1 MEKHEDNLD
10 KLLKAELEK
19 EAGEI
24 MEEMDSDESLQD
36 ISFPEDLD
44 EKMWSKIQEYEEQQ
58 KAYEKL
64 SDADKE
70 AIRLGREVQALRGG
84 ENTKDHLKK
93 DVESDSY
100 IDNVVPIEHVK
111 HETDNKASDDGTN
124 GETEKEAGK
133 KKVKKRKRH
142 WKVYGI
148 VAIVAVLAMMWSM
161 VSIGGTPFFGRVLN
175 DIIGDREMVKV
186 NTEREDGDK
195 NKVDDYDEF
204 QVYEE
209 IKEKLGVDVVR
220 LKRTSKDML
229 LVQSDIDESLK
240 RVCLIY
246 ENEDG
251 IIQYQMEIQVEN
263 KSYGY
268 DIEDEK
274 IKEFQIE
281 VGGHTIDVSQYQLPN
296 GGKENVAKFVYKDV
310 FYTLNGIMDEEK
322 FKELYGEEGDE
333 LASKLEGT
341 LRAIPLT
348 SMPALSTAFINDVDP
363 TLTFAQMLYGYGNKG
378 DVFLG
383 ISTSGNSKNIIKA
396 LQVAKVKGIKTIG
409 LTGASGGKMKEY
421 CDVTI
426 KVPEIETFKIQE
438 FHLPIYHC
446 LCAMLEADFFNEK

>member
-1 MEKHEDNLD
+1 MEKQEDNLD

-84 ENTKDHLKK
+84 EDTKDHLKK

-100 IDNVVPIEHVK
+100 IDNVVPIEHGK

-124 GETEKEAGK
+124 GETGKEAGK

-142 WKVYGI
+142 WKAYGI

-195 NKVDDYDEF
+195 NKIDNYDEAK
-204 QVYEE
+204 VYEE
-209 IKEKLGVDVVR
+209 IKNKFGVDIVR
-220 LKRTSKDML
+220 ILKKPDDMVL
-229 LVQSDIDESLK
+229 IQSDIDEVLK

-246 ENEDG
+246 KNRETL
-251 IIQYQMEIQVEN
+251 IQYQMEIQSEN
-263 KSYGY
+263 KSYAY
-268 DIEDEK
+268 DVEDEK
-274 IKEFQIE
+274 VKKEQI
-281 VGGHTIDVSQYQLPN
+281 VVDGNTIDIIQYELDD
-296 GGKENVAKFVYKDV
+296 GKEEYVARFTYEGV
-310 FYTLNGIMDEEK
+310 FYTINATMSEEE
-322 FKELYGEEGDE
+322 FKEFLKNLY
-333 LASKLEGT
+333 
-341 LRAIPLT
+341 
-348 SMPALSTAFINDVDP
+348 
-363 TLTFAQMLYGYGNKG
+363 
-378 DVFLG
+378 
-383 ISTSGNSKNIIKA
+383 
-396 LQVAKVKGIKTIG
+396 
-409 LTGASGGKMKEY
+409 
-421 CDVTI
+421 
-426 KVPEIETFKIQE
+426 
-438 FHLPIYHC
+438 
-446 LCAMLEADFFNEK
+446 FF

>member
-24 MEEMDSDESLQD
+24 MEEVDSDESLQD

-84 ENTKDHLKK
+84 NDMKDRFKK

-100 IDNVVPIEHVK
+100 RDNVVPIEYVK

-195 NKVDDYDEF
+195 NKVDEYDEF

-220 LKRTSKDML
+220 LKRTSEDML

-322 FKELYGEEGDE
+322 FKDLLKNLY
-333 LASKLEGT
+333 
-341 LRAIPLT
+341 
-348 SMPALSTAFINDVDP
+348 
-363 TLTFAQMLYGYGNKG
+363 
-378 DVFLG
+378 
-383 ISTSGNSKNIIKA
+383 
-396 LQVAKVKGIKTIG
+396 
-409 LTGASGGKMKEY
+409 
-421 CDVTI
+421 
-426 KVPEIETFKIQE
+426 
-438 FHLPIYHC
+438 
-446 LCAMLEADFFNEK
+446 FF

>member
-24 MEEMDSDESLQD
+24 MEEVDSDESLQD

-64 SDADKE
+64 SDDDKE

-84 ENTKDHLKK
+84 EDTKDRLKK

-100 IDNVVPIEHVK
+100 IDNVVPIEHGK

-142 WKVYGI
+142 WKAYGI
-148 VAIVAVLAMMWSM
+148 VAIVAVFAMMWSM

-195 NKVDDYDEF
+195 NKVDEYDEF

-220 LKRTSKDML
+220 LKRTSEDML

-322 FKELYGEEGDE
+322 FKDLLKNLY
-333 LASKLEGT
+333 
-341 LRAIPLT
+341 
-348 SMPALSTAFINDVDP
+348 
-363 TLTFAQMLYGYGNKG
+363 
-378 DVFLG
+378 
-383 ISTSGNSKNIIKA
+383 
-396 LQVAKVKGIKTIG
+396 
-409 LTGASGGKMKEY
+409 
-421 CDVTI
+421 
-426 KVPEIETFKIQE
+426 
-438 FHLPIYHC
+438 
-446 LCAMLEADFFNEK
+446 FF

>member
-1 MEKHEDNLD
+1 MEKHEDNLG

-84 ENTKDHLKK
+84 KDTKDRLKK

-124 GETEKEAGK
+124 GETGKEAGK
-133 KKVKKRKRH
+133 KKVKKRKRY

-195 NKVDDYDEF
+195 NEVAGNAEE
-204 QVYEE
+204 QTYEE
-209 IKEKLGVDVVR
+209 IKESLGVDVVR
-220 LKRTSKDML
+220 LEGKPDNMS
-229 LVQSDIDESLK
+229 LVHSDIDKALN
-240 RVCLIY
+240 RVCLIFAN
-246 ENEDG
+246 ENTTLE
-251 IIQYQMEIQVEN
+251 YQIVVNYQEQ
-263 KSYGY
+263 SHGY

-274 IKEFQIE
+274 IKEELIKE
-281 VGGHTIDVSQYQLPN
+281 GGNEIRFTQYKLPDES
-296 GGKENVAKFVYKDV
+296 KENIAEFVYQDV
-310 FYTLNGIMDEEK
+310 FYTLNSVMDEED
-322 FKELYGEEGDE
+322 FKKILKNLY
-333 LASKLEGT
+333 
-341 LRAIPLT
+341 
-348 SMPALSTAFINDVDP
+348 
-363 TLTFAQMLYGYGNKG
+363 
-378 DVFLG
+378 
-383 ISTSGNSKNIIKA
+383 
-396 LQVAKVKGIKTIG
+396 
-409 LTGASGGKMKEY
+409 
-421 CDVTI
+421 
-426 KVPEIETFKIQE
+426 
-438 FHLPIYHC
+438 
-446 LCAMLEADFFNEK
+446 FF

>member
-1 MEKHEDNLD
+1 MEKYEDNLD

-64 SDADKE
+64 SDDDKE

-161 VSIGGTPFFGRVLN
+161 VSIGGTPFFGKLWTQT
-175 DIIGDREMVKV
+175 IGDRKMTQVD
-186 NTEREDGDK
+186 TEREDGSK
-195 NKVDDYDEF
+195 NEVDDHDESE
-204 QVYEE
+204 VYEE
-209 IKEKLGVDVVR
+209 IKNKFGVDAVR
-220 LKRTSKDML
+220 FLKKPDDMVL
-229 LVQSDIDESLK
+229 IQSDIDEVLK

-246 ENEDG
+246 ENNKTL
-251 IIQYQMEIQVEN
+251 IQYQMEIQSEN
-263 KSYGY
+263 KSYAY

-274 IKEFQIE
+274 TKKEQI
-281 VGGHTIDVSQYQLPN
+281 VVDGNTIDIIQYELDD
-296 GGKENVAKFVYKDV
+296 GKEEYVAQFVYNDV
-310 FYTLNGIMDEEK
+310 FYTINATMSEK
-322 FKELYGEEGDE
+322 EFKEFLKNLYF
-333 LASKLEGT
+333 S
-341 LRAIPLT
+341 
-348 SMPALSTAFINDVDP
+348 
-363 TLTFAQMLYGYGNKG
+363 
-378 DVFLG
+378 
-383 ISTSGNSKNIIKA
+383 
-396 LQVAKVKGIKTIG
+396 
-409 LTGASGGKMKEY
+409 
-421 CDVTI
+421 
-426 KVPEIETFKIQE
+426 
-438 FHLPIYHC
+438 
-446 LCAMLEADFFNEK
+446 

>member
-1 MEKHEDNLD
+1 MEKHEDNLG

-64 SDADKE
+64 SDDDKE

-124 GETEKEAGK
+124 EEIEKKAGK

-148 VAIVAVLAMMWSM
+148 VAVLAMMWSM
-161 VSIGGTPFFGRVLN
+161 VSIGGTPFFSRGLN

-195 NKVDDYDEF
+195 NKIGNYEEES
-204 QVYEE
+204 VYED
-209 IKEKLGVDVVR
+209 IKDKMGVDVVR
-220 LKRTSKDML
+220 LRITSKEMS
-229 LVQSDIDESLK
+229 LVQSDIDEVLK
-240 RVCLIY
+240 RVSLIY
-246 ENEDG
+246 DNKKN
-251 IIQYQMEIQVEN
+251 IIEYQIVFNYKEQ
-263 KSYGY
+263 SHGY
-268 DIEDEK
+268 DVEDKK
-274 IKEFQIE
+274 IKEEQIKVAGNNIDIFQYE
-281 VGGHTIDVSQYQLPN
+281 LPDGN
-296 GGKENVAKFVYKDV
+296 KENIAQFIYEDV
-310 FYTLNGIMDEEK
+310 FYTINATMDEDE
-322 FKELYGEEGDE
+322 FKEL
-333 LASKLEGT
+333 LK
-341 LRAIPLT
+341 
-348 SMPALSTAFINDVDP
+348 N
-363 TLTFAQMLYGYGNKG
+363 LY
-378 DVFLG
+378 
-383 ISTSGNSKNIIKA
+383 
-396 LQVAKVKGIKTIG
+396 
-409 LTGASGGKMKEY
+409 
-421 CDVTI
+421 
-426 KVPEIETFKIQE
+426 
-438 FHLPIYHC
+438 
-446 LCAMLEADFFNEK
+446 FF

>member
-44 EKMWSKIQEYEEQQ
+44 EKMWSKIQEYEERQ

-64 SDADKE
+64 SDDDKE

-195 NKVDDYDEF
+195 NKTDDHDEAK
-204 QVYEE
+204 VYEE
-209 IKEKLGVDVVR
+209 IKESLGVDVVR
-220 LKRTSKDML
+220 LEGKPDNMS
-229 LVQSDIDESLK
+229 LVHSDIDKKLN
-240 RVCLIY
+240 RVCLIFAN
-246 ENEDG
+246 ENTTLE
-251 IIQYQMEIQVEN
+251 YQIVVNYQEQ
-263 KSYGY
+263 SHGY

-274 IKEFQIE
+274 IKEELIKE
-281 VGGHTIDVSQYQLPN
+281 GGNEIRFTQYKLPDES
-296 GGKENVAKFVYKDV
+296 KENTAEFVYQDV
-310 FYTLNGIMDEEK
+310 FYTLNAVMDEED
-322 FKELYGEEGDE
+322 FKKILKNLY
-333 LASKLEGT
+333 
-341 LRAIPLT
+341 
-348 SMPALSTAFINDVDP
+348 
-363 TLTFAQMLYGYGNKG
+363 
-378 DVFLG
+378 
-383 ISTSGNSKNIIKA
+383 
-396 LQVAKVKGIKTIG
+396 
-409 LTGASGGKMKEY
+409 
-421 CDVTI
+421 
-426 KVPEIETFKIQE
+426 
-438 FHLPIYHC
+438 
-446 LCAMLEADFFNEK
+446 FF

>member
-64 SDADKE
+64 SDDDKE

-148 VAIVAVLAMMWSM
+148 VAIVAVLAMMWGM
-161 VSIGGTPFFGRVLN
+161 VSIGGTPFFGKLWTQT
-175 DIIGDREMVKV
+175 IGDRKMTQVD
-186 NTEREDGDK
+186 TEREDGSK
-195 NKVDDYDEF
+195 NEVDDHDESE
-204 QVYEE
+204 VYEE
-209 IKEKLGVDVVR
+209 IKNKFGVDAVR
-220 LKRTSKDML
+220 FLKNPDDMVL
-229 LVQSDIDESLK
+229 IQSDIDEVLK

-246 ENEDG
+246 ENNKTL
-251 IIQYQMEIQVEN
+251 IQYQMEIQSEN
-263 KSYGY
+263 KSYAY

-274 IKEFQIE
+274 TKKEQI
-281 VGGHTIDVSQYQLPN
+281 VVDGNTIDIIQYELDD
-296 GGKENVAKFVYKDV
+296 GKEEYVAQFVYNDV
-310 FYTLNGIMDEEK
+310 FYTINATMSEK
-322 FKELYGEEGDE
+322 EFKEFLKNLYF
-333 LASKLEGT
+333 S
-341 LRAIPLT
+341 
-348 SMPALSTAFINDVDP
+348 
-363 TLTFAQMLYGYGNKG
+363 
-378 DVFLG
+378 
-383 ISTSGNSKNIIKA
+383 
-396 LQVAKVKGIKTIG
+396 
-409 LTGASGGKMKEY
+409 
-421 CDVTI
+421 
-426 KVPEIETFKIQE
+426 
-438 FHLPIYHC
+438 
-446 LCAMLEADFFNEK
+446 

>member
-1 MEKHEDNLD
+1 MEKHEDNLG

-70 AIRLGREVQALRGG
+70 AIRLGREVQALSGG
-84 ENTKDHLKK
+84 ENMKDHLKK

-111 HETDNKASDDGTN
+111 HETGNKASDDGTN

-195 NKVDDYDEF
+195 NKIGNYEEES
-204 QVYEE
+204 VYED
-209 IKEKLGVDVVR
+209 IKDKMGVDVVR
-220 LKRTSKDML
+220 LRITSKEMS
-229 LVQSDIDESLK
+229 LVQSDIDEVLK
-240 RVCLIY
+240 RVSLIY
-246 ENEDG
+246 DNKKN
-251 IIQYQMEIQVEN
+251 IIEYQIVFNYKEQ
-263 KSYGY
+263 SHGY
-268 DIEDEK
+268 DVEDKK
-274 IKEFQIE
+274 IKEEQIKVAGNNIDIFQYE
-281 VGGHTIDVSQYQLPN
+281 LPDGN
-296 GGKENVAKFVYKDV
+296 KENIAQFIYEDV
-310 FYTLNGIMDEEK
+310 FYTINATMDEDE
-322 FKELYGEEGDE
+322 FKEL
-333 LASKLEGT
+333 LK
-341 LRAIPLT
+341 
-348 SMPALSTAFINDVDP
+348 N
-363 TLTFAQMLYGYGNKG
+363 LY
-378 DVFLG
+378 
-383 ISTSGNSKNIIKA
+383 
-396 LQVAKVKGIKTIG
+396 
-409 LTGASGGKMKEY
+409 
-421 CDVTI
+421 
-426 KVPEIETFKIQE
+426 
-438 FHLPIYHC
+438 
-446 LCAMLEADFFNEK
+446 FF

>member
-1 MEKHEDNLD
+1 MEKQEDNLD

-84 ENTKDHLKK
+84 EDTKDHLKK

-161 VSIGGTPFFGRVLN
+161 VSIGGTPFFGKLWTQT
-175 DIIGDREMVKV
+175 IGDRKMTQVD
-186 NTEREDGDK
+186 TEREDGSK
-195 NKVDDYDEF
+195 NEVDDHDESE
-204 QVYEE
+204 VYEE
-209 IKEKLGVDVVR
+209 IKNKFGVDAVR
-220 LKRTSKDML
+220 FLKKPDDMVL
-229 LVQSDIDESLK
+229 IQSDIDEVLK

-246 ENEDG
+246 ENNKTL
-251 IIQYQMEIQVEN
+251 IQYQMEIQSEN
-263 KSYGY
+263 KSYAY

-274 IKEFQIE
+274 TKKEQI
-281 VGGHTIDVSQYQLPN
+281 VVDGNTIDIIQYELDD
-296 GGKENVAKFVYKDV
+296 GKEEYVAQFVYNDV
-310 FYTLNGIMDEEK
+310 FYTINATMSEK
-322 FKELYGEEGDE
+322 EFKEFLKNLYF
-333 LASKLEGT
+333 S
-341 LRAIPLT
+341 
-348 SMPALSTAFINDVDP
+348 
-363 TLTFAQMLYGYGNKG
+363 
-378 DVFLG
+378 
-383 ISTSGNSKNIIKA
+383 
-396 LQVAKVKGIKTIG
+396 
-409 LTGASGGKMKEY
+409 
-421 CDVTI
+421 
-426 KVPEIETFKIQE
+426 
-438 FHLPIYHC
+438 
-446 LCAMLEADFFNEK
+446 

>member
-84 ENTKDHLKK
+84 EDTKDHLKK
-93 DVESDSY
+93 DVENDSY
-100 IDNVVPIEHVK
+100 IDNVVPIEYVK

-124 GETEKEAGK
+124 EEIEKKAGK

-142 WKVYGI
+142 WKAYGI

-195 NKVDDYDEF
+195 NKVDEYDEF

-220 LKRTSKDML
+220 LKRTSEDML
-229 LVQSDIDESLK
+229 LVQSDIDEVLK
-240 RVCLIY
+240 RVCLLY
-246 ENEDG
+246 DNKENMIE
-251 IIQYQMEIQVEN
+251 YQMVFNYKEQ
-263 KSYGY
+263 SHGY
-268 DIEDEK
+268 DIEDKKIKEEK
-274 IKEFQIE
+274 IKVSGNNIDIFQYE
-281 VGGHTIDVSQYQLPN
+281 LPDGN
-296 GGKENVAKFVYKDV
+296 KENVAQFTYEDV
-310 FYTLNGIMDEEK
+310 FYTINTTMDEGK
-322 FKELYGEEGDE
+322 FKKLLKNLY
-333 LASKLEGT
+333 
-341 LRAIPLT
+341 
-348 SMPALSTAFINDVDP
+348 
-363 TLTFAQMLYGYGNKG
+363 
-378 DVFLG
+378 
-383 ISTSGNSKNIIKA
+383 
-396 LQVAKVKGIKTIG
+396 
-409 LTGASGGKMKEY
+409 
-421 CDVTI
+421 
-426 KVPEIETFKIQE
+426 
-438 FHLPIYHC
+438 
-446 LCAMLEADFFNEK
+446 FF

>member
-84 ENTKDHLKK
+84 EDTKDRLKK

-100 IDNVVPIEHVK
+100 IDNVVPIEHGK

-124 GETEKEAGK
+124 GETGKEAGK

-142 WKVYGI
+142 WKAYGI

-161 VSIGGTPFFGRVLN
+161 VSIGGTPFFGKLWTQT
-175 DIIGDREMVKV
+175 IGDRKMTQVD
-186 NTEREDGDK
+186 TEREDGDK
-195 NKVDDYDEF
+195 NKVGD
-204 QVYEE
+204 YEE
-209 IKEKLGVDVVR
+209 EGIYEDIKDKMGVDVVR
-220 LKRTSKDML
+220 LRITSKDMS

-281 VGGHTIDVSQYQLPN
+281 VGGHTIDVSQHQLPN

-322 FKELYGEEGDE
+322 FKDLLKNLY
-333 LASKLEGT
+333 
-341 LRAIPLT
+341 
-348 SMPALSTAFINDVDP
+348 
-363 TLTFAQMLYGYGNKG
+363 
-378 DVFLG
+378 
-383 ISTSGNSKNIIKA
+383 
-396 LQVAKVKGIKTIG
+396 
-409 LTGASGGKMKEY
+409 
-421 CDVTI
+421 
-426 KVPEIETFKIQE
+426 
-438 FHLPIYHC
+438 
-446 LCAMLEADFFNEK
+446 FF

>member
-84 ENTKDHLKK
+84 EDTKDHLKK

-111 HETDNKASDDGTN
+111 HETDNKASDDATN

-148 VAIVAVLAMMWSM
+148 VAVLAMMWSM
-161 VSIGGTPFFGRVLN
+161 VSIGGTPFFSRGLN

-195 NKVDDYDEF
+195 NKIGNYEEES
-204 QVYEE
+204 VYED
-209 IKEKLGVDVVR
+209 IKDKMGVDVVR
-220 LKRTSKDML
+220 LRITSKEMS
-229 LVQSDIDESLK
+229 LVQSDIDEVLK
-240 RVCLIY
+240 RVSLIY
-246 ENEDG
+246 DNKKN
-251 IIQYQMEIQVEN
+251 IIEYQIVFNYKEQ
-263 KSYGY
+263 SHGY
-268 DIEDEK
+268 DVEDKK
-274 IKEFQIE
+274 IKEEQIKVAGNNIDIFQYE
-281 VGGHTIDVSQYQLPN
+281 LPDGN
-296 GGKENVAKFVYKDV
+296 KENIAQFIYEDV
-310 FYTLNGIMDEEK
+310 FYTINATMDEDE
-322 FKELYGEEGDE
+322 FKEL
-333 LASKLEGT
+333 LK
-341 LRAIPLT
+341 
-348 SMPALSTAFINDVDP
+348 N
-363 TLTFAQMLYGYGNKG
+363 LY
-378 DVFLG
+378 
-383 ISTSGNSKNIIKA
+383 
-396 LQVAKVKGIKTIG
+396 
-409 LTGASGGKMKEY
+409 
-421 CDVTI
+421 
-426 KVPEIETFKIQE
+426 
-438 FHLPIYHC
+438 
-446 LCAMLEADFFNEK
+446 FF

>member
-1 MEKHEDNLD
+1 MEKHEDNLG

-84 ENTKDHLKK
+84 EDTKDRLKK

-111 HETDNKASDDGTN
+111 HEAENKASDDGTN

-142 WKVYGI
+142 WKAYGI

-195 NKVDDYDEF
+195 NKIDEYDESK
-204 QVYEE
+204 VYED
-209 IKEKLGVDVVR
+209 IKEQFGGDVVR
-220 LKRTSKDML
+220 LRITSKEMS

-296 GGKENVAKFVYKDV
+296 GDKENVAKFVYKDV

-322 FKELYGEEGDE
+322 FKDLLKNLY
-333 LASKLEGT
+333 
-341 LRAIPLT
+341 
-348 SMPALSTAFINDVDP
+348 
-363 TLTFAQMLYGYGNKG
+363 
-378 DVFLG
+378 
-383 ISTSGNSKNIIKA
+383 
-396 LQVAKVKGIKTIG
+396 
-409 LTGASGGKMKEY
+409 
-421 CDVTI
+421 
-426 KVPEIETFKIQE
+426 
-438 FHLPIYHC
+438 
-446 LCAMLEADFFNEK
+446 FF

>member
-142 WKVYGI
+142 WKAYGI

-195 NKVDDYDEF
+195 NKVDVYDESK
-204 QVYEE
+204 VYEE
-209 IKEKLGVDVVR
+209 IKESLGVDVVR
-220 LKRTSKDML
+220 LEGKPDNMS
-229 LVQSDIDESLK
+229 LVHSDIDKKLN
-240 RVCLIY
+240 RVCLIFAN
-246 ENEDG
+246 ENTTLE
-251 IIQYQMEIQVEN
+251 YQIVVNYQEQ
-263 KSYGY
+263 SHGY

-274 IKEFQIE
+274 IKEELIKE
-281 VGGHTIDVSQYQLPN
+281 GGNEIRFTQYELPDES
-296 GGKENVAKFVYKDV
+296 KENTAEFVYQDV
-310 FYTLNGIMDEEK
+310 FYTLNAVMDEED
-322 FKELYGEEGDE
+322 FKKILKNLY
-333 LASKLEGT
+333 
-341 LRAIPLT
+341 
-348 SMPALSTAFINDVDP
+348 
-363 TLTFAQMLYGYGNKG
+363 
-378 DVFLG
+378 
-383 ISTSGNSKNIIKA
+383 
-396 LQVAKVKGIKTIG
+396 
-409 LTGASGGKMKEY
+409 
-421 CDVTI
+421 
-426 KVPEIETFKIQE
+426 
-438 FHLPIYHC
+438 
-446 LCAMLEADFFNEK
+446 FF

>member
-24 MEEMDSDESLQD
+24 MEEVDSDESLQD

-84 ENTKDHLKK
+84 EDTKDHLEK

-142 WKVYGI
+142 WKAYGI

-195 NKVDDYDEF
+195 NKVDVYDESK
-204 QVYEE
+204 VYED
-209 IKEKLGVDVVR
+209 IKEKFGGDVVR
-220 LKRTSKDML
+220 LRITSKEMS

-281 VGGHTIDVSQYQLPN
+281 VEGHTIDVSQYQLPN

-322 FKELYGEEGDE
+322 FKDLLKNLY
-333 LASKLEGT
+333 
-341 LRAIPLT
+341 
-348 SMPALSTAFINDVDP
+348 
-363 TLTFAQMLYGYGNKG
+363 
-378 DVFLG
+378 
-383 ISTSGNSKNIIKA
+383 
-396 LQVAKVKGIKTIG
+396 
-409 LTGASGGKMKEY
+409 
-421 CDVTI
+421 
-426 KVPEIETFKIQE
+426 
-438 FHLPIYHC
+438 
-446 LCAMLEADFFNEK
+446 FF

>member
-124 GETEKEAGK
+124 GETEKKAGK

-148 VAIVAVLAMMWSM
+148 VAIVTVLAMMWSM

-195 NKVDDYDEF
+195 NKIDNYDEES
-204 QVYEE
+204 VYEE
-209 IKEKLGVDVVR
+209 IKDKFGMDVVQFR
-220 LKRTSKDML
+220 RKSDGMTLI
-229 LVQSDIDESLK
+229 QSDIDEALK

-246 ENEDG
+246 SNEETIMEYQMIFNYKEQSHGYDVEDKKIKEEQMIVDG
-251 IIQYQMEIQVEN
+251 NKINIIQYEL
-263 KSYGY
+263 SDG
-268 DIEDEK
+268 
-274 IKEFQIE
+274 
-281 VGGHTIDVSQYQLPN
+281 S
-296 GGKENVAKFVYKDV
+296 KENIAQFEYKDV
-310 FYTLNGIMDEEK
+310 FYILNTTMEEEE
-322 FKELYGEEGDE
+322 FKKILKNLY
-333 LASKLEGT
+333 
-341 LRAIPLT
+341 
-348 SMPALSTAFINDVDP
+348 
-363 TLTFAQMLYGYGNKG
+363 
-378 DVFLG
+378 
-383 ISTSGNSKNIIKA
+383 
-396 LQVAKVKGIKTIG
+396 
-409 LTGASGGKMKEY
+409 
-421 CDVTI
+421 
-426 KVPEIETFKIQE
+426 
-438 FHLPIYHC
+438 
-446 LCAMLEADFFNEK
+446 FF

>member
-84 ENTKDHLKK
+84 EDTKDRLKK

-100 IDNVVPIEHVK
+100 IDNVVPIEHGK

-124 GETEKEAGK
+124 GETGKEAGK

-142 WKVYGI
+142 WKAYGI

-195 NKVDDYDEF
+195 NKVDGHDEEK
-204 QVYEE
+204 VYEE
-209 IKEKLGVDVVR
+209 IKEKFGVDIVR
-220 LKRTSKDML
+220 FLKKPNDMVL
-229 LVQSDIDESLK
+229 LQSDIDEVLK

-246 ENEDG
+246 ENRETL
-251 IIQYQMEIQVEN
+251 IQYQMEIQSEN
-263 KSYGY
+263 KSYAY
-268 DIEDEK
+268 DVEDEK
-274 IKEFQIE
+274 VKKEQI
-281 VGGHTIDVSQYQLPN
+281 VVDGNTIDIIQYELDD
-296 GGKENVAKFVYKDV
+296 GKEEYVARFTYEGV
-310 FYTLNGIMDEEK
+310 FYTINATMSEEE
-322 FKELYGEEGDE
+322 FKEFLKNLY
-333 LASKLEGT
+333 
-341 LRAIPLT
+341 
-348 SMPALSTAFINDVDP
+348 
-363 TLTFAQMLYGYGNKG
+363 
-378 DVFLG
+378 
-383 ISTSGNSKNIIKA
+383 
-396 LQVAKVKGIKTIG
+396 
-409 LTGASGGKMKEY
+409 
-421 CDVTI
+421 
-426 KVPEIETFKIQE
+426 
-438 FHLPIYHC
+438 
-446 LCAMLEADFFNEK
+446 FF

>member
-1 MEKHEDNLD
+1 MEKHEDNLG

-100 IDNVVPIEHVK
+100 IDNVVPIEYVK

-161 VSIGGTPFFGRVLN
+161 VSIGGTPFFGKLWTQT
-175 DIIGDREMVKV
+175 IGDRKMTQVD
-186 NTEREDGDK
+186 TEREDGDK
-195 NKVDDYDEF
+195 NKTDVHDEAK
-204 QVYEE
+204 VYEE
-209 IKEKLGVDVVR
+209 IKQKFGVDVVR
-220 LKRTSKDML
+220 LKRNSDGMA
-229 LVQSDIDESLK
+229 LVQSDIDEVLK
-240 RVCLIY
+240 KVCLIY
-246 ENEDG
+246 ENNNTF
-251 IIQYQMEIQVEN
+251 IQYQMEIQSEN
-263 KSYGY
+263 KSYAY
-268 DIEDEK
+268 DIEDKKVKRTQITVDGNK
-274 IKEFQIE
+274 IDI
-281 VGGHTIDVSQYQLPN
+281 IQYELDDGN
-296 GGKENVAKFVYKDV
+296 EENIAQFTYEDV
-310 FYTLNGIMDEEK
+310 FYTINATMEEDD
-322 FKELYGEEGDE
+322 FKEL
-333 LASKLEGT
+333 LK
-341 LRAIPLT
+341 
-348 SMPALSTAFINDVDP
+348 N
-363 TLTFAQMLYGYGNKG
+363 LY
-378 DVFLG
+378 
-383 ISTSGNSKNIIKA
+383 
-396 LQVAKVKGIKTIG
+396 
-409 LTGASGGKMKEY
+409 
-421 CDVTI
+421 
-426 KVPEIETFKIQE
+426 
-438 FHLPIYHC
+438 
-446 LCAMLEADFFNEK
+446 FF

>member
-84 ENTKDHLKK
+84 EDTKDHLKK

-195 NKVDDYDEF
+195 NKVDEYDEF

-220 LKRTSKDML
+220 LKRT
-229 LVQSDIDESLK
+229 
-240 RVCLIY
+240 
-246 ENEDG
+246 
-251 IIQYQMEIQVEN
+251 
-263 KSYGY
+263 
-268 DIEDEK
+268 
-274 IKEFQIE
+274 
-281 VGGHTIDVSQYQLPN
+281 
-296 GGKENVAKFVYKDV
+296 
-310 FYTLNGIMDEEK
+310 
-322 FKELYGEEGDE
+322 
-333 LASKLEGT
+333 
-341 LRAIPLT
+341 
-348 SMPALSTAFINDVDP
+348 
-363 TLTFAQMLYGYGNKG
+363 
-378 DVFLG
+378 
-383 ISTSGNSKNIIKA
+383 
-396 LQVAKVKGIKTIG
+396 
-409 LTGASGGKMKEY
+409 
-421 CDVTI
+421 
-426 KVPEIETFKIQE
+426 
-438 FHLPIYHC
+438 
-446 LCAMLEADFFNEK
+446 

>member
-70 AIRLGREVQALRGG
+70 AIRFGREVQALRGG

-142 WKVYGI
+142 WKAYGI

-161 VSIGGTPFFGRVLN
+161 VSIGGTPFFGKLWTQT
-175 DIIGDREMVKV
+175 IGDRKMTQVD
-186 NTEREDGDK
+186 TEREDGSK
-195 NKVDDYDEF
+195 NKVDDYDEES
-204 QVYEE
+204 VYEN
-209 IKEKLGVDVVR
+209 IKEKMGVDVVR
-220 LKRTSKDML
+220 ILKKPDDMVL
-229 LVQSDIDESLK
+229 IQSDIDEVLK
-240 RVCLIY
+240 KVCLIY
-246 ENEDG
+246 NNGESMIE
-251 IIQYQMEIQVEN
+251 YQMIFNYKEQ
-263 KSYGY
+263 SHGY
-268 DIEDEK
+268 DVEDKK
-274 IKEFQIE
+274 IKEEQIE
-281 VGGHTIDVSQYQLPN
+281 VDGNNINVTQYELPDES
-296 GGKENVAKFVYKDV
+296 KENVAQFIYKDV
-310 FYTLNGIMDEEK
+310 FYTINTTMDENN
-322 FKELYGEEGDE
+322 FKEL
-333 LASKLEGT
+333 LKS
-341 LRAIPLT
+341 
-348 SMPALSTAFINDVDP
+348 
-363 TLTFAQMLYGYGNKG
+363 LY
-378 DVFLG
+378 
-383 ISTSGNSKNIIKA
+383 
-396 LQVAKVKGIKTIG
+396 
-409 LTGASGGKMKEY
+409 
-421 CDVTI
+421 
-426 KVPEIETFKIQE
+426 
-438 FHLPIYHC
+438 
-446 LCAMLEADFFNEK
+446 FF

>member
-1 MEKHEDNLD
+1 MEKHEDNLG

-64 SDADKE
+64 SDDDKE

-124 GETEKEAGK
+124 GETEKKAGK

-148 VAIVAVLAMMWSM
+148 VAIVTVLAMMWSM

-195 NKVDDYDEF
+195 NKIDNYDEAK
-204 QVYEE
+204 VYEE
-209 IKEKLGVDVVR
+209 IKNKFGVDIVR
-220 LKRTSKDML
+220 ILKKPDDMVL
-229 LVQSDIDESLK
+229 IQSDIDEVLK

-246 ENEDG
+246 KNRETL
-251 IIQYQMEIQVEN
+251 IQYQMEIQSEN
-263 KSYGY
+263 KSYAY
-268 DIEDEK
+268 DVEDEK
-274 IKEFQIE
+274 VKKEQI
-281 VGGHTIDVSQYQLPN
+281 VVDGNTIDIIQYELDD
-296 GGKENVAKFVYKDV
+296 GKEEYVARFTYEGV
-310 FYTLNGIMDEEK
+310 FYTINATMSEEE
-322 FKELYGEEGDE
+322 FKEFLKNLY
-333 LASKLEGT
+333 
-341 LRAIPLT
+341 
-348 SMPALSTAFINDVDP
+348 
-363 TLTFAQMLYGYGNKG
+363 
-378 DVFLG
+378 
-383 ISTSGNSKNIIKA
+383 
-396 LQVAKVKGIKTIG
+396 
-409 LTGASGGKMKEY
+409 
-421 CDVTI
+421 
-426 KVPEIETFKIQE
+426 
-438 FHLPIYHC
+438 
-446 LCAMLEADFFNEK
+446 FF

>member
-64 SDADKE
+64 SDDDKE

-100 IDNVVPIEHVK
+100 IDNVVPIEYVK

-124 GETEKEAGK
+124 EEIEKEAGK

-148 VAIVAVLAMMWSM
+148 VAIVTVLAMMWSM

-195 NKVDDYDEF
+195 NKTDDHDEAK
-204 QVYEE
+204 VYEE
-209 IKEKLGVDVVR
+209 IKESLGVDVVR
-220 LKRTSKDML
+220 LEGKPDNMS
-229 LVQSDIDESLK
+229 LVHSDIDKKLN
-240 RVCLIY
+240 RVCLIFAN
-246 ENEDG
+246 ENTTLE
-251 IIQYQMEIQVEN
+251 YQIVVNYQEQ
-263 KSYGY
+263 SHGY

-274 IKEFQIE
+274 IKEELIKE
-281 VGGHTIDVSQYQLPN
+281 GGNEIRFTQYKLPDES
-296 GGKENVAKFVYKDV
+296 KENTAEFVYQDV
-310 FYTLNGIMDEEK
+310 FYTLNAVMDEED
-322 FKELYGEEGDE
+322 FKKILKNLY
-333 LASKLEGT
+333 
-341 LRAIPLT
+341 
-348 SMPALSTAFINDVDP
+348 
-363 TLTFAQMLYGYGNKG
+363 
-378 DVFLG
+378 
-383 ISTSGNSKNIIKA
+383 
-396 LQVAKVKGIKTIG
+396 
-409 LTGASGGKMKEY
+409 
-421 CDVTI
+421 
-426 KVPEIETFKIQE
+426 
-438 FHLPIYHC
+438 
-446 LCAMLEADFFNEK
+446 FF

>member
-281 VGGHTIDVSQYQLPN
+281 VGGHTIDVSQYQLAN

-322 FKELYGEEGDE
+322 FKDLLKNLY
-333 LASKLEGT
+333 
-341 LRAIPLT
+341 
-348 SMPALSTAFINDVDP
+348 
-363 TLTFAQMLYGYGNKG
+363 
-378 DVFLG
+378 
-383 ISTSGNSKNIIKA
+383 
-396 LQVAKVKGIKTIG
+396 
-409 LTGASGGKMKEY
+409 
-421 CDVTI
+421 
-426 KVPEIETFKIQE
+426 
-438 FHLPIYHC
+438 
-446 LCAMLEADFFNEK
+446 FF